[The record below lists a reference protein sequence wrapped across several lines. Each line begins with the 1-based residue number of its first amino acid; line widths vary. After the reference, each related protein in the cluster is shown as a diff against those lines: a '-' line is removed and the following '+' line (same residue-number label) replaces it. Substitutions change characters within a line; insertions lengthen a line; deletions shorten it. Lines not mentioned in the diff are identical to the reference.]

1 MNKWKNRLSG
11 LLSRKI
17 DWVIFALFSII
28 VLVSLYY
35 FFHMYTLL
43 PSSRLLWILI
53 AVAAV
58 VVILWIIS
66 FLLIR
71 FHKLKTVGTW
81 IHRVVMVL
89 LCVVLCFASYT
100 IQNSSSTLSIVT
112 QGDQSVIKIS
122 VITMADS
129 GITDI
134 ADLSGK
140 NVGVQNGL
148 DQDNATYA
156 RDLLDEEV
164 AGVSYTELLDYKSAE
179 RHPGADDL

>member
-89 LCVVLCFASYT
+89 LCVVL
-100 IQNSSSTLSIVT
+100 
-112 QGDQSVIKIS
+112 
-122 VITMADS
+122 
-129 GITDI
+129 
-134 ADLSGK
+134 
-140 NVGVQNGL
+140 
-148 DQDNATYA
+148 
-156 RDLLDEEV
+156 
-164 AGVSYTELLDYKSAE
+164 
-179 RHPGADDL
+179 